1 MPGNRRRN
9 LKLTHMTD
17 QSLVDHFIATPGAI
31 LQHANKREY
40 LKNELGGCAI
50 FAIDH
55 RNEMAITS
63 MTFEKAMDMMALNKY
78 VLPYNC
84 NVDDPVAAI
93 AHEIKDGTDSNCDYI
108 AERGLME
115 YLTI

>member
-1 MPGNRRRN
+1 
-9 LKLTHMTD
+9 MTD
-17 QSLVDHFIATPGAI
+17 QSLIDHFIATPSTI

-55 RNEMAITS
+55 RNEMVLTS
-63 MTFEKAMDMMALNKY
+63 MALEKAIDLMALDKF

-84 NVDDPVAAI
+84 NVDDPAAAI
-93 AHEIKDGTDSNCDYI
+93 AREIKDGTDRNCDYF